1 MYAIGEKVI
10 YGALGVMEITDIS
23 EQKIG
28 DVCKTYYVLKEYAS
42 TSTSLTYVPLDNELL
57 LSQMHPLLTEGEIR
71 EVVKA
76 AKCGE
81 PLEWVEDNR
90 ARAEFYKKILASAD
104 RARILAMIA
113 LVYKTGERR
122 EAEGKKNFIADE
134 NSMRRGEKLIS
145 SEFSLVLGIPESEVK
160 AYIDSVT

>member
-90 ARAEFYKKILASAD
+90 ARAEF
-104 RARILAMIA
+104 
-113 LVYKTGERR
+113 
-122 EAEGKKNFIADE
+122 
-134 NSMRRGEKLIS
+134 
-145 SEFSLVLGIPESEVK
+145 
-160 AYIDSVT
+160 